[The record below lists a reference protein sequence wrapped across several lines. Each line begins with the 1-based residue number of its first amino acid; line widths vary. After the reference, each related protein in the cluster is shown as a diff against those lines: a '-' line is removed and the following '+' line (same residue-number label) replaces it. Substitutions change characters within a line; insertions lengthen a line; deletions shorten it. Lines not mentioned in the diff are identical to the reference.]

1 MSEHATAITHMR
13 AVTISRQYGSGG
25 GEIARRLA
33 QRLQW
38 HLFDHEAVVRVA
50 EELGI
55 SQEEAEARDE
65 NAPDFW
71 TRVLQSLQLM
81 QPPVGVSI
89 PDSELNSNMRTYLD
103 ALQRVVNTA
112 YQEGHAVIVGR
123 ESQILLANRRD
134 VLHVRVVASE
144 EPRIRYVMQRE
155 GLSHDDAQKRLSEK
169 DGSRNRLLKTEYQ
182 ESPDNPLLYDMVIN
196 ANVLSLE
203 RIVDLI
209 VSGLE
214 AKAEQLGVDAQQL
227 GPGVGLPRYTGPQ
240 QDFPVPSNG

>member
-1 MSEHATAITHMR
+1 MTEQPASTARMR

-38 HLFDHEAVVRVA
+38 RLFDHEAVVRVA
-50 EELGI
+50 EEMGI

-89 PDSELNSNMRTYLD
+89 PDSELNSNIRTYLD

-112 YQEGHAVIVGR
+112 YQEGHVVIVGR
-123 ESQILLANRRD
+123 ESQILLADRRD

-144 EPRIRYVMQRE
+144 ELRIRYVMQRE

-182 ESPDNPLLYDMVIN
+182 ESPDNPLLYDMVVN
-196 ANVLSLE
+196 TNVLSLD
-203 RIVDLI
+203 RAVDLI
-209 VSGLE
+209 MLGLE
-214 AKAEQLGVDAQQL
+214 AKADQLAVDAQQL
-227 GPGVGLPRYTGPQ
+227 GPGAGMPRYPGQ
-240 QDFPVPSNG
+240 EQDFPIPSNK

>member
-1 MSEHATAITHMR
+1 MSEQQTHITQMR

-38 HLFDHEAVVRVA
+38 RLFDHEAVVRVA
-50 EELGI
+50 EEMGI

-65 NAPDFW
+65 SAPDFW
-71 TRVLQSLQLM
+71 TRVLQSLQMM

-103 ALQRVVNTA
+103 ALKRVVNAA
-112 YQEGHAVIVGR
+112 YKEGHVVIVGR
-123 ESQILLANRRD
+123 ESQILLTDRRD
-134 VLHVRVVASE
+134 VLHIRVVASE

-155 GLSHDDAQKRLSEK
+155 GLSHDEAQNRLSEK

-182 ESPDNPLLYDMVIN
+182 ESPDNPLLYDMVVST
-196 ANVLSLE
+196 NVLSLDK
-203 RIVDLI
+203 IVDMMML
-209 VSGLE
+209 GLE
-214 AKAEQLGVDAQQL
+214 AKAEQLGVDIQQL
-227 GPGVGLPRYTGPQ
+227 GPGAGMPRYPGQQ
-240 QDFPVPSNG
+240 QDFPIPSNS